1 LFGDVWLALAIAKS
15 TEASYED
22 FCREAQ
28 ELANDA
34 DVAALVRA
42 SPEGLKGLYVLLPTK
57 CETHE

>member
-1 LFGDVWLALAIAKS
+1 VTVCDTSFLFGDVWLALAIAKS

-34 DVAALVRA
+34 EVGHWCAPAL
-42 SPEGLKGLYVLLPTK
+42 KD
-57 CETHE
+57 